1 MKNLQRNRAIAIA
14 VVVFSALVYLFA
26 WSPVFQ
32 VKAIEVQGLPES
44 VQPSFIVAA
53 ANIQVGEK
61 LSRVEPRSISNR
73 LKALDWVKSS
83 DISRNW
89 FSGRVAI
96 NVVPRTPVGIFE
108 GKALDSSGTLFS
120 YPGKLPQNLPVVSAS
135 TPELGLTAIALFRAL
150 PTDVRDSLVSINA
163 HNQSSLSSWQRVE
176 QKEIK
181 VEWGSVT
188 QIPLK
193 VQVYK
198 ALLAL
203 PENANVKRVDLSAP
217 HAPIVK

>member
-1 MKNLQRNRAIAIA
+1 
-14 VVVFSALVYLFA
+14 
-26 WSPVFQ
+26 
-32 VKAIEVQGLPES
+32 
-44 VQPSFIVAA
+44 
-53 ANIQVGEK
+53 
-61 LSRVEPRSISNR
+61 
-73 LKALDWVKSS
+73 
-83 DISRNW
+83 
-89 FSGRVAI
+89 VAI
-96 NVVPRTPVGIFE
+96 TVVPRTPVGIFE